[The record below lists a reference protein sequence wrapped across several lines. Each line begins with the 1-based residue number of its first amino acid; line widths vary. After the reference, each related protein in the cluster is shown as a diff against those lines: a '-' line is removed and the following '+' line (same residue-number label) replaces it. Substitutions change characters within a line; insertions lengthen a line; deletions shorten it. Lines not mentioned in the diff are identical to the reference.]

1 MDYDQLLGKTYKVN
15 PLKGI
20 TTEYHNIFE
29 DSESEISNEHL
40 IKRARIV
47 KRNDPSKIDTN
58 GGLILGSD
66 LNGIFKKGII
76 YEIIDYGYGD
86 MIIRE
91 LGKCSDQDTFELTG
105 TKTAWNHDVNHII
118 ECDLHNVLMTSK
130 ELNETKNHLK

>member
-20 TTEYHNIFE
+20 TAEYHDIFE
-29 DSESEISNEHL
+29 EPEPEILKNSS

-47 KRNDPSKIDTN
+47 KRNDPNKSDNN
-58 GGLILGSD
+58 GDLILGTD

-76 YEIIDYGYGD
+76 YEIIDYGLGE

-91 LGKCSDQDTFELTG
+91 LGKCSDQDDFELYEAG
-105 TKTAWNHDVNHII
+105 TVWNHDVNHII
-118 ECDLHNVLMTSK
+118 EYDLHNVLMTSK
-130 ELNETKNHLK
+130 ELNETKKTI